1 MSVSIFDNTQCLLGE
16 GPLWHPERE
25 QFFWFDIK
33 NKSLHSNLDG
43 KTTTQSFDEFVSAA
57 GWVDRDTLLMASETG
72 LYRYDIGS
80 GERSLVA
87 PLEADNPTTRSND
100 GRADPFGGFW
110 IGTMGKEGQDN
121 AGAIYRFYRGE
132 LRTLYPDISISN
144 SICFS
149 PDRKFAYFTDTRVGK
164 IMRQPLDPDHGWP
177 QGEPTVLID
186 LTVVG
191 LHPDGSVVDAQGC
204 IWNAQWGAA
213 RVSKYS
219 ADGQF
224 LSQVDLPA
232 DQTTC
237 PAFGGPDLTDLFVTS
252 AGEGAKGAD
261 QGKTFLVSGAGKG
274 QAEHQVIL

>member
-191 LHPDGSVVDAQGC
+191 LIVVNFVMSSVMM
-204 IWNAQWGAA
+204 
-213 RVSKYS
+213 VS
-219 ADGQF
+219 
-224 LSQVDLPA
+224 
-232 DQTTC
+232 
-237 PAFGGPDLTDLFVTS
+237 
-252 AGEGAKGAD
+252 
-261 QGKTFLVSGAGKG
+261 
-274 QAEHQVIL
+274 